1 MKTEGI
7 EIRVNPNEKLAFKQA
22 AELAGISLSSWIR
35 ERLRLMAIRELEGA
49 GRSIPF
55 VPRVPLRVSSHD

>member
-7 EIRVNPNEKLAFKQA
+7 EIRVNPDEKLAFKQA
-22 AELAGISLSSWIR
+22 AELAGISLSSWVR

-55 VPRVPLRVSSHD
+55 VARVPLRVSGHE